1 MSSSNLS
8 TSSFF
13 WFYFESIYCVSS
25 WLLPVESLLSDSRY
39 FYFLIHLVFK
49 TWLYCS
55 KTLSSL
61 SLSLFLVTKYL
72 FRPDSASLKLYCNN
86 LKWGE
91 SYFNLIKFF
100 IHKINYV
107 TNHFSLLFHLN
118 SSLQGKRLT
127 YSLILVAYKFFKLSF
142 SMPRSSARVFNR

>member
-1 MSSSNLS
+1 MSSYNLS
-8 TSSFF
+8 ISSFF

-25 WLLPVESLLSDSRY
+25 WLLTVEDLLSDSRY

-61 SLSLFLVTKYL
+61 SLSLFFVTKYL
-72 FRPDSASLKLYCNN
+72 FRLESASLKLYCNS
-86 LKWGE
+86 LKGGG
-91 SYFNLIKFF
+91 SYFDLVKFF

-107 TNHFSLLFHLN
+107 TNHFPLLFHLN
-118 SSLQGKRLT
+118 RSLQGKLLT
-127 YSLILVAYKFFKLSF
+127 YSLILVVYKFFKLSF
-142 SMPRSSARVFNR
+142 SMPRSSARAFKR